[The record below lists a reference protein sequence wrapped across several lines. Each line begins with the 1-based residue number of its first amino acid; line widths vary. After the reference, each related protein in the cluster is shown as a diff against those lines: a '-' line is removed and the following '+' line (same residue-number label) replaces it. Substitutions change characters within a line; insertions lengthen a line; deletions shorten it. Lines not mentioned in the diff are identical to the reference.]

1 MQKLATYSLPT
12 KSIPVPNQGKCPYGH
27 PWVYV
32 TRKMGFCPEEKCQ
45 VAFLIIGSRSQ
56 KVYFDL
62 EGLQAIIEGDIEP
75 EEIIERE
82 KLADGN
88 SRC

>member
-1 MQKLATYSLPT
+1 MQKLSTYSLPT
-12 KSIPVPNQGKCPYGH
+12 KSIPVPNHGKCPFGH

-32 TRKMGFCPEEKCQ
+32 TRKMGWCSDDMCR
-45 VAFLIIGSRSQ
+45 VAFITIGSRSQ

-62 EGLQAIIEGDIEP
+62 EGLQAIIEGDVTT